1 MKILKLIFKNAFRH
15 KLRSVLTALGIAIA
29 VLAFGILRTV
39 IDAWYIGV
47 EASSQT
53 RLITRNKVSLGFPMP
68 ISYREKIMQLPGVTG
83 ASIGQWFG
91 GVYIDA
97 KNFFARFAVEPE
109 TFMSLYPEYVLTPQ
123 EEEDFLTQRNSCIVG
138 AKIATKYGWEL
149 GDNIRLTGD
158 IFPGDWD
165 FVIRGIYH
173 GSART
178 TDETQMFFHWKYLD
192 EQLGLTTPGRMGQ
205 VGFFYVG
212 VASPDDVVR
221 VSEAID
227 AMFVNSMAETK
238 TETEKEFQMSFVSM
252 VGTIITT
259 VRVISVVV
267 IAIILLVLANTMAM
281 TARERVTEYAV
292 LKTLGFRPSHLTWLI
307 FGESLF
313 IAAFGGLAGLLLAV
327 PIIDGFGE
335 FLSVNL
341 GSFFPV
347 FELSRSTVLL
357 AATAALLVGL
367 VAAVFPT
374 FNATRMKIADG
385 LRYIG

>member
-1 MKILKLIFKNAFRH
+1 MKILKLIFKNALRH

-68 ISYREKIMQLPGVTG
+68 ISYREKIAQIPGVTG
-83 ASIGQWFG
+83 IAIGQWFG

-109 TFMSLYPEYVLTPQ
+109 SFLELYPEYVLSAK
-123 EEEDFLTQRNSCIVG
+123 EKEDFLRERNSCIVG
-138 AKIATKYGWEL
+138 AKIAAKYGWKL
-149 GDNIRLTGD
+149 GDSIRLIGD

-173 GSART
+173 GADRT

-212 VASPDDVVR
+212 VASADDVVR
-221 VSEAID
+221 VAEAID

-292 LKTLGFRPSHLTWLI
+292 LKTLGFRPGHLSGLI

-313 IAAFGGLAGLLLAV
+313 IAILGGVVGLLLSF
-327 PIIDGFGE
+327 PIIDKFGE

-347 FELSRSTVLL
+347 FELSRSTVFI
-357 AATAALLVGL
+357 AAAAALLVG
-367 VAAVFPT
+367 VAAAVFPT
-374 FNATRMKIADG
+374 FKATRMRIADG

>member
-1 MKILKLIFKNAFRH
+1 MKIFKLVIKNALRH
-15 KLRSVLTALGIAIA
+15 KLRSILTALGIAIA

-53 RLITRNKVSLGFPMP
+53 RLITRNEVSLGFPMP
-68 ISYREKIMQLPGVTG
+68 LAYREKISLIPGVTG
-83 ASIGQWFG
+83 VSIGQWFG
-91 GVYIDA
+91 GVYIDP
-97 KNFFARFAVEPE
+97 KNFFARFAIEPE
-109 TFMSLYPEYVLTPQ
+109 SFLPLYPEYVLT
-123 EEEDFLTQRNSCIVG
+123 EKEREDFLKERNSCAVG
-138 AKIATKYGWEL
+138 AKIATKYGWKL
-149 GDNIRLTGD
+149 GDTIRLIGD

-173 GSART
+173 GAERA
-178 TDETQMFFHWKYLD
+178 TDETQMFFQWKYLD
-192 EQLGLTTPGRMGQ
+192 EQLGMTTPGRMGQ

-212 VASPDDVVR
+212 VASADDVTR
-221 VSEAID
+221 VSETID
-227 AMFVNSMAETK
+227 AMFDNSMAETK

-259 VRVISVVV
+259 VRIISVVV

-281 TARERVTEYAV
+281 TARERVSEYAV
-292 LKTLGFRPSHLTWLI
+292 LKTLGFRPSHLTGLI
-307 FGESLF
+307 FGESMF
-313 IAAFGGLAGLLLAV
+313 IAILGGAIGLLLSV
-327 PIIDGFGE
+327 PIIKGFGE
-335 FLSVNL
+335 FLSVDL

-357 AATAALLVGL
+357 AAAAALSVG
-367 VAAVFPT
+367 VIAAVFPT
-374 FNATRMKIADG
+374 LKATRIKIADG

>member
-1 MKILKLIFKNAFRH
+1 
-15 KLRSVLTALGIAIA
+15 
-29 VLAFGILRTV
+29 
-39 IDAWYIGV
+39 
-47 EASSQT
+47 
-53 RLITRNKVSLGFPMP
+53 RLITRNQVSLGFPMP
-68 ISYREKIMQLPGVTG
+68 LAYREKIMQIPGVTDV
-83 ASIGQWFG
+83 SIGQWFG

-97 KNFFARFAVEPE
+97 KNFFARFAIEPE
-109 TFMSLYPEYVLTPQ
+109 SFLPLYPEYVLT
-123 EEEDFLTQRNSCIVG
+123 EKEKEDFLKERNSCIVG
-138 AKIATKYGWEL
+138 AKIATKYGWKL
-149 GDNIRLTGD
+149 GDNIRLIGD

-165 FVIRGIYH
+165 FVISGIYH
-173 GSART
+173 GADRT

-192 EQLGLTTPGRMGQ
+192 EQIGLTTPGRMGQ

-221 VSEAID
+221 VSQAID
-227 AMFVNSMAETK
+227 AMFDNSMAETK

-292 LKTLGFRPSHLTWLI
+292 LKTLGFRPGHLTGLI

-313 IAAFGGLAGLLLAV
+313 IAVLGGAIGLLLAV
-327 PIIDGFGE
+327 PIIAGFGE

-357 AATAALLVGL
+357 AAVAALSVGI
-367 VAAVFPT
+367 AAAIFPT
-374 FNATRMKIADG
+374 INATRMKIADG

>member
-1 MKILKLIFKNAFRH
+1 MKILKLVFKNALRH
-15 KLRSVLTALGIAIA
+15 KLRSILTALGIAIA

-53 RLITRNKVSLGFPMP
+53 RLITRNQVSLGFPMP
-68 ISYREKIMQLPGVTG
+68 LAYRDKIVQIPGVTG
-83 ASIGQWFG
+83 ISIGQWFG
-91 GVYIDA
+91 GVYIDP

-109 TFMSLYPEYVLTPQ
+109 SFLPLYPEYVLI
-123 EEEDFLTQRNSCIVG
+123 EKEKEDFIKERNSCIVG
-138 AKIATKYGWEL
+138 AKIANNYGWKL
-149 GDNIRLTGD
+149 GDTIRLIGD

-173 GSART
+173 GSERT
-178 TDETQMFFHWKYLD
+178 TDKTQMFFHWKYLD
-192 EQLGLTTPGRMGQ
+192 ERLGMTAPGRAGQ
-205 VGFFYVG
+205 VGFFFLG

-221 VSEAID
+221 VSETID
-227 AMFVNSMAETK
+227 AMFDNSMAETK
-238 TETEKEFQMSFVSM
+238 TETEKEFQLSFVSM

-259 VRVISVVV
+259 VQVISVVV

-281 TARERVTEYAV
+281 TARERVSEYAV
-292 LKTLGFRPSHLTWLI
+292 LKTLGFRPLHLIGLI

-313 IAAFGGLAGLLLAV
+313 ISILGGAVGLILAV
-327 PIIDGFGE
+327 PTIQKFGE

-357 AATAALLVGL
+357 AAAAALLVGL
-367 VAAVFPT
+367 AAALFPMIK
-374 FNATRMKIADG
+374 ASRMRIADG

>member
-1 MKILKLIFKNAFRH
+1 MKIFKLIIKNAFRH

-68 ISYREKIMQLPGVTG
+68 ISYREKIVQIPGVTG
-83 ASIGQWFG
+83 VAIGQWFG

-109 TFMSLYPEYVLTPQ
+109 SFLSLYPEYVLSAK
-123 EEEDFLTQRNSCIVG
+123 EKEDFLRERNACIVG
-138 AKIATKYGWEL
+138 AKIAAKYGWKL
-149 GDNIRLTGD
+149 GDTIRLIGD

-173 GSART
+173 GADRT

-205 VGFFYVG
+205 ASFFYVG

-221 VSEAID
+221 VAEAID
-227 AMFVNSMAETK
+227 AMFANSMAETK

-292 LKTLGFRPSHLTWLI
+292 LKTLGFRPGHLTGLI

-313 IAAFGGLAGLLLAV
+313 IAVLGGVVGLLLSF
-327 PIIDGFGE
+327 PIIDKFGE
-335 FLSVNL
+335 SLSVNL

-347 FELSRSTVLL
+347 FELSRGTILI
-357 AATAALLVGL
+357 AAAAALLVGIA
-367 VAAVFPT
+367 AAVFPT
-374 FNATRMKIADG
+374 FKATRMRIADG